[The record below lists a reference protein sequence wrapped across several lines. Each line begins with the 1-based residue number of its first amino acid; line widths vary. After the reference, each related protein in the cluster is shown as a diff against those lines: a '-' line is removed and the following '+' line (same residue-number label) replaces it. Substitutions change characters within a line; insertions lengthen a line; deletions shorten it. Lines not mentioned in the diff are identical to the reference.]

1 MSRCRIFA
9 VLVLLLSV
17 IGSAQA
23 AELTVEHVK
32 ENVYSCSYDGV
43 AHRFVLDLPEA
54 YEGAPLVVMLPGYGV
69 TAEGFRTAVHFE
81 QDANPLGYAVVY
93 VTGARDPNNSI
104 SSVGWNSGIG
114 AEGNDDVGF
123 LTALAAWLQ
132 REYTLDRDRTFAVGY
147 SNGAFMV
154 HRLAMEAGDTF
165 SACVSVAGMMPAK
178 VWQERNAANAVSF
191 FGIYGE
197 KDDVVP
203 KNSDGSAAYAKD
215 PAIEDVMAYWAA
227 SGGLDRCET
236 EEIGNGSV
244 LTKCGGSRTSHQVW
258 DLRIKN
264 GRHSWPDLKLNGID
278 ANALI
283 LEFFQTVTAENPS
296 M

>member
-1 MSRCRIFA
+1 MARWRIIA

-17 IGSAQA
+17 MGCAQA
-23 AELTVEHVK
+23 AELTVEHLK
-32 ENVYSCSYDGV
+32 ENTYSSSFDGV
-43 AHRFVLDLPEA
+43 THRFVLVLPEEC
-54 YEGAPLVVMLPGYGV
+54 EGAPLVVMLPGYGN
-69 TAEGFRTAVHFE
+69 TAESFRTTVHFE
-81 QDANPLGYAVVY
+81 QDAGPRGYAVVY

-123 LTALAAWLQ
+123 LTALTAWLQ
-132 REYTLDRDRTFAVGY
+132 KEYGLDDRRTFAVGF

-178 VWQERNAANAVSF
+178 IWQARNEVNAVSF
-191 FGIYGE
+191 FEIYGE

-215 PAIEDVMAYWAA
+215 PAIEEVMSYWAA
-227 SGGLDRCET
+227 SNGLDRCET

-244 LTKCGGSRTSHQVW
+244 LTKCGGSQTAHQVW
-258 DLRIKN
+258 DLVIKN
-264 GRHSWPDLKLNGID
+264 GRHSWPAPELNRID

-283 LEFFQTVTAENPS
+283 LEFFQTIMTDRP
-296 M
+296 